1 MKSARPRQANG
12 HPPALM
18 KDVEGLV
25 RQALFD
31 AMLNAGSPAASDQ
44 PALTVERGRT
54 PTAPERL
61 AGNQPGGAARAQ
73 ARAMYERCLT
83 HYRNVVRAQ
92 DAALNIDDVGAAVAH
107 FVTANMQ
114 ALHPVTVTPA
124 MLLRLERQL
133 GGIVQRSASWSTASA
148 RERQFYF
155 EQMAILAV
163 LISESTALAARQG
176 AAAVA
181 NVQRAASRY
190 LQQLLGMDPQAL
202 ALDARGLHLSGADHR
217 VTAGTTAA

>member
-1 MKSARPRQANG
+1 
-12 HPPALM
+12 M
-18 KDVEGLV
+18 KDVERLV

-31 AMLNAGSPAASDQ
+31 AMLNAGSPAASDHL
-44 PALTVERGRT
+44 ALTVERAQT
-54 PTAPERL
+54 PMAPERL
-61 AGNQPGGAARAQ
+61 ASSHAGGAARAQ

-83 HYRNVVRAQ
+83 HYRSVVRAQ
-92 DAALNIDDVGAAVAH
+92 DAALSVDDVGAAVAH
-107 FVTANMQ
+107 FVTASMQ

-133 GGIVQRSASWSTASA
+133 GGIVQHSGSWSSASA

-163 LISESTALAARQG
+163 LISESTAMAALQG
-176 AAAVA
+176 TAAVA

-202 ALDARGLHLSGADHR
+202 ALDARGLHLSDPDHQ